1 MCGVYLQA
9 MENKPSKIMRPLL
22 VRRGEALPDNFVPMT
37 DSEVLDIQNKRI
49 KNFTPQSE
57 M

>member
-1 MCGVYLQA
+1 
-9 MENKPSKIMRPLL
+9 MRPLL